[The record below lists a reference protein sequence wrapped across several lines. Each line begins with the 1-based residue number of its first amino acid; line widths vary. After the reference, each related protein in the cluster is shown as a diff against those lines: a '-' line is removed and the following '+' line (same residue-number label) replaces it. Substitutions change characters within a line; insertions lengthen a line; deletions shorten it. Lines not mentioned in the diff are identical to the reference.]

1 VLIGITT
8 EGKVGLG
15 GTALVLI
22 GFALAAS
29 FLFPRRN
36 PNFPGERLRSF
47 IALSVVLFVA
57 VIAAV
62 VVFAAEEEEE
72 GAAGGEATSTQV
84 ETGPTVGTT
93 GTTTEAPSEG
103 EGEGDPEAGEQ
114 VFADGGCGGCHA
126 LEAAGATGNIGP
138 NLDEAEPDT
147 ELVVERVTNGM
158 GTMPSF
164 SGQFSEQEIQDVAAY
179 VVQSTSG

>member
-1 VLIGITT
+1 MLIGITT

-36 PNFPGERLRSF
+36 PNFPGDRLRAF
-47 IALSVVLFVA
+47 IVLSLLLFVA

-62 VVFAAEEEEE
+62 VFFAAEEEGE
-72 GAAGGEATSTQV
+72 GAAGGEATPTQV
-84 ETGPTVGTT
+84 ETGTT
-93 GTTTEAPSEG
+93 GTTTEASEEG
-103 EGEGDPEAGEQ
+103 EGEGDPEAGEG
-114 VFADGGCGGCHA
+114 VFVDGGCGSCHT
-126 LEAAGATGNIGP
+126 LEAAGASGNIGP
-138 NLDEAEPDT
+138 NLDESEPDT

-158 GTMPSF
+158 GAMPSF
-164 SGQFSEQEIQDVAAY
+164 SEQFSEQEIRDVAAY
-179 VVQSTSG
+179 VVESTSG

>member
-8 EGKVGLG
+8 GGKVGLG

-22 GFALAAS
+22 VFALAAS
-29 FLFPRRN
+29 FLLPRRN
-36 PNFPGERLRSF
+36 PDFPGERLRSF

-57 VIAAV
+57 VVAAV
-62 VVFAAEEEEE
+62 VFFAAEEEEE
-72 GAAGGEATSTQV
+72 GEAGGEATPTLV
-84 ETGPTVGTT
+84 ETGTT
-93 GTTTEAPSEG
+93 GTTTEAPAEN
-103 EGEGDPEAGEQ
+103 EGDPKAGES
-114 VFADGGCGGCHA
+114 VFAEGGCSSCHT
-126 LEAAGATGNIGP
+126 LEAAGASGNIGP
-138 NLDEAEPDT
+138 NLDESQPDT

-164 SGQFSEQEIQDVAAY
+164 SGQFNEQQIQDVAAY

>member
-1 VLIGITT
+1 MLIGITT

-36 PNFPGERLRSF
+36 PDFPGERLRSF

-62 VVFAAEEEEE
+62 VFFAAEEEEE

-84 ETGPTVGTT
+84 ETDPTVGTT

-103 EGEGDPEAGEQ
+103 EGDPEAGER
-114 VFADGGCGGCHA
+114 VFADGGCGGCHT
-126 LEAAGATGNIGP
+126 LEAAGASGNIGP
-138 NLDEAEPDT
+138 SLDEAEPDT